1 MAQLTLRDVAKSFNG
16 VDVIKNIDLDI
27 GDGEFV
33 VFVGPSGCGKST
45 LLRMIAGL
53 EEISGGIISIGSDVV
68 NDVPPAK
75 RGVAMVFQ
83 TYALYPHM
91 SVYNNM
97 AFGLKQGRT
106 PRDEIEA
113 RVKAAAAILE
123 IENLL
128 DRTPRALSGGQR
140 QRVAIGRAIVRE
152 PDVFLFDEPLSN
164 LDAALR
170 VQTRI
175 EIARLH
181 KRLGTTMVYVTH
193 DQVEAM
199 TLADKIVVL
208 NSGKVEQVGSPLEL
222 YQRPNTLFVAGFI
235 GSPKMNFMTGKIATD
250 KGADVCGIRPEHIA
264 LSEIKGDFSGIVR
277 HVEMLGADTLFH
289 IETADYG
296 MMVISQPTV
305 SSNLGGI
312 NIYLTLQSDYL
323 HFFKDGVRL
332 ETGAD

>member
-181 KRLGTTMVYVTH
+181 KRLSTTMVYVTH

-250 KGADVCGIRPEHIA
+250 KGADVCGIRPEHIS

-277 HVEMLGADTLFH
+277 HVEMLAADTLFH

-323 HFFKDGVRL
+323 HFFKDGMRL
-332 ETGAD
+332 KEGID